1 MRKIYIN
8 IVNKFSTLL
17 LFMMFKLLLSLT
29 LVILACA
36 PLRPLGP
43 VSKPGTAPTA
53 PEVEQPL
60 PQDTVKRQII
70 NVGVGFEK
78 NSAAVE
84 CPEKK
89 WEFKVGAELGR
100 TEIET
105 AGNCKYSGKTYRG
118 SWAVLSTDSGIAVI
132 NVLPVEDYLR
142 GVVPHEIGRLKRD
155 GFEASKAQAVAAR
168 TYTYSHM
175 NSRKSQGFDV
185 YADTRDQVYNGSDGE
200 DSLTNEAIQATK
212 DLVIKYNGNLIEA
225 YYHSTCGGKTE
236 TPEVW
241 GQESKPYLVSVSDS
255 ADGKA
260 FCEPS
265 RYIKWE
271 EKFDKAEIADIF
283 QKNAANAKA
292 DKIFS
297 FSKVEQ
303 IFITEK
309 FSSERVKKLVVFT
322 DNGSFEVSGDR
333 VRQLFARNGKSLPS
347 SMFTVSQ
354 NKNDWT
360 LNGSGFGHG
369 IGMCQ
374 YGAMARARA
383 GQTFEEILKAYYTGV
398 SIEPY

>member
-1 MRKIYIN
+1 M
-8 IVNKFSTLL
+8 
-17 LFMMFKLLLSLT
+17 SL
-29 LVILACA
+29 IIFACA
-36 PLRPLGP
+36 PLPPLGP
-43 VSKPGTAPTA
+43 VSMPGTAPDTI
-53 PEVEQPL
+53 PEEHPL
-60 PQDTVKRQII
+60 PSEQDTVKRQII

-78 NSAAVE
+78 DSAAIE

-89 WEFKVGAELGR
+89 WEFKAGLEPGI

-105 AGNCKYSGKTYRG
+105 SGNCKYGGKTYRG

-132 NVLPVEDYLR
+132 NRLPVEDYLK

-155 GFEASKAQAVAAR
+155 RFEASKAQAVAAR

-175 NSRKSQGFDV
+175 DSRKSQGFDI
-185 YADTRDQVYNGSDGE
+185 YADTRDQVYSGSDGE
-200 DSLTNEAIQATK
+200 DSLTNEAIRATR

-255 ADGKA
+255 AEGRA

-271 EKFDKAEIADIF
+271 EKFDKAKIADIF
-283 QKNAANAKA
+283 QKNAENARA

-309 FSSERVKKLVVFT
+309 FPSERIKTLVVFT
-322 DNGSFEVSGDR
+322 DKGSFEVSGDR

-354 NKNDWT
+354 NKNDFT
-360 LNGSGFGHG
+360 VNGSGFGHG

-374 YGAMARARA
+374 YGAMARAKA

-398 SIEPY
+398 TIEPY

>member
-1 MRKIYIN
+1 VPDIT
-8 IVNKFSTLL
+8 SEE
-17 LFMMFKLLLSLT
+17 
-29 LVILACA
+29 
-36 PLRPLGP
+36 
-43 VSKPGTAPTA
+43 
-53 PEVEQPL
+53 PEKEQPK
-60 PQDTVKRQII
+60 PSEPDSGKRQII

-78 NSAAVE
+78 DSAAIE
-84 CPEKK
+84 CSEKK
-89 WEFKVGAELGR
+89 WEFKAGTELGR
-100 TEIET
+100 VEIEST
-105 AGNCKYSGKTYRG
+105 GNCKYGGKTYRG

-132 NVLPVEDYLR
+132 NSLPVEDYLK

-155 GFEASKAQAVAAR
+155 RFEASKAQAVAAR

-175 NSRKSQGFDV
+175 DSRKSQGFDI
-185 YADTRDQVYNGSDGE
+185 YADTRDQVYSGSDGE
-200 DSLTNEAIQATK
+200 DSLTNEAIRATK

-255 ADGKA
+255 AEGRA
-260 FCEPS
+260 FCELS

-271 EKFDKAEIADIF
+271 EKFNKAEIADIF
-283 QKNAANAKA
+283 QKYAANARVGN
-292 DKIFS
+292 IVS

-309 FSSERVKKLVVFT
+309 FPSERIKTLVVFT
-322 DNGSFEVSGDR
+322 DKGSFEVSGDR

-347 SMFTVSQ
+347 SMFIVSQ
-354 NKNDWT
+354 NKNYFT
-360 LNGSGFGHG
+360 VNGSGFGHG

-374 YGAMARARA
+374 YGAMARAKA

-398 SIEPY
+398 TIEPY